1 MLSRHLGVLVI
12 HTLGLLTNISYNPDL
27 NLVSFLAIL
36 HFLKVIYALILL
48 LTEST
53 LPVMFCLMSLSS
65 PLLIILA
72 SLILIF
78 LSPHLSLIGY
88 LNPHKLLMNLFLLH
102 LLNLLLSLHFLT
114 SHLLFFLLFLSPSIP
129 IPVVPP
135 PLAIPS
141 SFPTPLSLP
150 TFVPSSSNSQIV
162 PRVSNSPA
170 IVPISLILILC
181 S

>member
-53 LPVMFCLMSLSS
+53 VPVMFCLMSLSS
-65 PLLIILA
+65 HLLMILA

-88 LNPHKLLMNLFLLH
+88 LNPHKFLMNLFLLH
-102 LLNLLLSLHFLT
+102 LLNLLLSLHLLT
-114 SHLLFFLLFLSPSIP
+114 SHLLFVLLFFP
-129 IPVVPP
+129 I
-135 PLAIPS
+135 
-141 SFPTPLSLP
+141 
-150 TFVPSSSNSQIV
+150 NS
-162 PRVSNSPA
+162 
-170 IVPISLILILC
+170 
-181 S
+181 